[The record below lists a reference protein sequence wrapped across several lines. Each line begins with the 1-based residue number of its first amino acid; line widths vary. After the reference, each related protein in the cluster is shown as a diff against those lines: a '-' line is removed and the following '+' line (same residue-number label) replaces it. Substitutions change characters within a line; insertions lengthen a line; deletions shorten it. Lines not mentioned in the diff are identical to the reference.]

1 MVHLLKLKI
10 QIFLEREMFV
20 SVPETS
26 CGRYSLHYYLS
37 REEKVSNLNVKNR
50 EMGQRNDL

>member
-1 MVHLLKLKI
+1 
-10 QIFLEREMFV
+10 MFV

-26 CGRYSLHYYLS
+26 CVRYSLHYCLS

>member
-1 MVHLLKLKI
+1 
-10 QIFLEREMFV
+10 MFV